1 MMLSEEMLDIAEE
14 NLQAH
19 LEIVKED
26 EEIKSLIKP
35 MQIWITR
42 WEWREYLWTFTQFRR
57 RHFFLS
63 HVTGVTIWS

>member
-19 LEIVKED
+19 LAIVKED

-35 MQIWITR
+35 IQIWITR
-42 WEWREYLWTFTQFRR
+42 
-57 RHFFLS
+57 
-63 HVTGVTIWS
+63 